1 MDLTTLYAQ
10 KKSVFAPPPNEP
22 TYEQFVYKM
31 ESTGVNDLVARNM
44 VDPTFRPPTVNP
56 SYLATTSNIGI
67 GQNRTYNTF

>member
-10 KKSVFAPPPNEP
+10 KKSAYAPAANEP

-31 ESTGVNDLVARNM
+31 ESSGVNDLVARNV

-56 SYLATTSNIGI
+56 SYLATSSKIGI
-67 GQNRTYNTF
+67 GINRTYNTF